1 MNAVVIQHVPVSD
14 LPEDWQERIN
24 APGSTKVTIRIEE
37 EPVLSDAKVVGTE
50 NPMLGMWRDRE
61 DMTDVEAYVR
71 KMRAPRF
78 G

>member
-24 APGSTKVTIRIEE
+24 ASGSAKVTIRIEE
-37 EPVLSDAKVVGTE
+37 EPVLSDVKAADSE

-61 DMTDVEAYVR
+61 DMSDVDAYVR
-71 KMRAPRF
+71 KMRASRF